1 MYRPQTKPEWR
12 ESAHLQG
19 AQKDRTA
26 CRFDLQRSTPGHWQS
41 LLSPRAPDPETQL
54 VGLSE
59 IRLRNGDAERVSDKT
74 PGVLPVNAQLVVALH
89 ADRATLIQKM
99 NERGPIGIHVR
110 GVPLEVENHMPA
122 AVGTTVARCV

>member
-1 MYRPQTKPEWR
+1 MVTYARSSRKTACRSMYRPQTKPEWR

-41 LLSPRAPDPETQL
+41 LLPPRAPDPETQL

-59 IRLRNGDAERVSDKT
+59 IRLRNGDGGADHDGVGPRLADRRVARVRIRVLEVLASLKRAGAER
-74 PGVLPVNAQLVVALH
+74 
-89 ADRATLIQKM
+89 M
-99 NERGPIGIHVR
+99 
-110 GVPLEVENHMPA
+110 
-122 AVGTTVARCV
+122 AV